1 MTLDNICTW
10 SNKPDDLILQNMWYI
25 EVTDRANN
33 SESAK
38 FSDGKCLLDV
48 YVQSVNVPFSN
59 VELEKTDFG
68 MINVKERN
76 FPSSVTINF
85 FDSKKTIWLSK
96 FKKWQDTIFDFDK
109 NCVKNGWRK
118 EGKDFHITQIAIQRN
133 NDGFVRNIE
142 NRLTSQAILALV
154 GYVDLNNIEVHKI
167 MTHELKNCYISKIDD
182 FDLGV
187 DNGEPMEF
195 SIELECEKSST
206 TFYNGV
212 NDLITL

>member
-25 EVTDRANN
+25 EVVDKPNN
-33 SESAK
+33 TIP
-38 FSDGKCLLDV
+38 FSDNRCLLDV

-59 VELEKTDFG
+59 IELEKTDFG
-68 MINVKERN
+68 MINIKERN

-96 FKKWQDTIFDFDK
+96 FKKWQDAIFDFDK
-109 NCVKNGWRK
+109 NCVKNDWRK
-118 EGKDFHITQIAIQRN
+118 EGKEFYLTQIAIQRN
-133 NDGFVRNIE
+133 NEGFIRNIE

-167 MTHELKNCYISKIDD
+167 MTHKLDNCYISKINDL
-182 FDLGV
+182 DLGV